1 MAGPVVESTA
11 KIISTYGPNIIRSEY
26 WEKFVGAG
34 AKPGWR
40 GRVQAA
46 AGPHKSGADPHIA
59 GRALDI
65 VLRASI
71 PSEKKVADD
80 LVGIF
85 LAIKDSLKFISVVY
99 NGWEWNGAGQ
109 KFVRGG
115 DAVNRHVT
123 HIHIEWSAAMMSH
136 SGFENELTTRVK
148 AMAPSETDYEF
159 D

>member
-11 KIISTYGPNIIRSEY
+11 RIVYNHGPNIIRSEY
-26 WEKFVGAG
+26 WEKFVGKG
-34 AKPGWR
+34 EKPGWR
-40 GRVQAA
+40 GRIQAA
-46 AGPHKSGADPHIA
+46 AGPHKTGADPHIA

-65 VLRASI
+65 VLRASV
-71 PSEKKVADD
+71 PSEKKVADE

-85 LAIKDSLKFISVVY
+85 LDIKGSLKFISVVY

-109 KFVRGG
+109 RFTRGG

-123 HIHIEWSAAMMSH
+123 HIHIEWSSAMMSH
-136 SGFENELTTRVK
+136 SGFESELTDRVRK
-148 AMAPSETDYEF
+148 MAPSETDLEL